1 MDIVTGEDLI
11 MGYGD
16 LVVGA
21 PYGHDIVGDALD
33 AVLGDGDDFAGNDL
47 SLGADFLLGARGP
60 REQAI
65 RRAAIAQKALKAGTA
80 VVQRRPHKARRF
92 PLGITP
98 TAVGVG
104 VGLSINVQPQTY
116 FRSERLFI
124 PATIG
129 PFFSIRDLKV
139 GNVSQFPANVEV
151 PAEIFS
157 QTGVDTDIRLDTND
171 PAIFLSIDV
180 LNISLAA
187 ATFRGAF
194 IGMAVQ

>member
-1 MDIVTGEDLI
+1 MLDIVTGDDYA
-11 MGYGD
+11 MGYDEG

-21 PYGHDIVGDALD
+21 PYGEDIVGDDWGGSDLSDGGAGDAL
-33 AVLGDGDDFAGNDL
+33 VLGAG
-47 SLGADFLLGARGP
+47 P
-60 REQAI
+60 EQGMA
-65 RRAAIAQKALKAGTA
+65 RRAVQRKVMRAGTA
-80 VVQRRPHKARRF
+80 MVTRRPHKSRRF

-98 TAVGVG
+98 TNIAAGAA
-104 VGLSINVQPQTY
+104 LSINVQPQTY
-116 FRSERLFI
+116 FRAERLFV

-129 PFFSIRDLKV
+129 PFFSIRDIKV

-171 PAIFLSIDV
+171 PAIFLSTDV

-187 ATFRGAF
+187 AVFRGAF
-194 IGMAVQ
+194 IGTAVQ

>member
-1 MDIVTGEDLI
+1 MLDIVTGDDYA
-11 MGYGD
+11 MGFDEG

-21 PYGHDIVGDALD
+21 PYGEDIV
-33 AVLGDGDDFAGNDL
+33 GNDL
-47 SLGADFLLGARGP
+47 SDGAGDALVVGAGGGQMAR
-60 REQAI
+60 QAVQRKVI
-65 RRAAIAQKALKAGTA
+65 QAGTA
-80 VVQRRPHKARRF
+80 MVTRRPHKARRF

-98 TAVGVG
+98 TNIAAGTA
-104 VGLSINVQPQTY
+104 LSINVQPQTY
-116 FRSERLFI
+116 FRAERLFV

-129 PFFSIRDLKV
+129 PFFSIRDIKV

-171 PAIFLSIDV
+171 PSIFLSTDV

-187 ATFRGAF
+187 AVFRGAF
-194 IGMAVQ
+194 IGTAVQ